1 MSCLTTKRLVLAQV
15 IVCFGCCCGQTGRGR
30 PEVPV
35 EFLKSEWR
43 KRGLMKRIQLTI
55 SGCMGPCDVPNV
67 VLIVTGQ
74 NTLWLGNLKGSDYQE
89 LMDWAVLCNQM
100 SRTMEVPKSLRA
112 HEIAAPFI
120 PQTRDWDFNG
130 QRGR

>member
-1 MSCLTTKRLVLAQV
+1 MSGLTTKRLVLAQV
-15 IVCFGCCCGQTGRGR
+15 LVCFGCCCGQTGRGR

-55 SGCMGPCDVPNV
+55 SGCLGPCDVPNV
-67 VLIVTGQ
+67 VLIVAGQ

-89 LMDWAVLCNQM
+89 LMDWAVRCNQM
-100 SRTMEVPKSLRA
+100 SRAMEIPKSLRV

-120 PQTRDWDFNG
+120 PQTCEGDFNW
-130 QRGR
+130 QRNR